1 MRPRKP
7 IHGPGDNTWEVA
19 KTVLQYLAYTTPF
32 AVFWLALTVL
42 TYASIAL
49 GFALRRALGVVPGET
64 DPKALD
70 VAQSMIVT
78 LAALILAFAFS
89 FASTRFEGRR
99 VLMVQESNNIGTT
112 YLRASYLPAGSADR
126 FREILR
132 DYTRTRIGTF
142 TKDSAASNAM
152 ERKSAS
158 LQETLWSIAVAAAR
172 ADPRNVELGLLTQTL
187 NETIDVSAAQ
197 SAALRGRMPAAVLRL
212 VLIVTLA
219 STTLLGVRLTGT
231 DRPQLLV
238 ALITGLLVAT
248 VVSAIV
254 DLDYPLSGLVRIDL
268 APLQR
273 QLQSMQ

>member
-1 MRPRKP
+1 MVRPKRD
-7 IHGPGDNTWEVA
+7 GQNWGGGQV
-19 KTVLQYLAYTTPF
+19 VLQYLAYTAPLV
-32 AVFWLALTVL
+32 VFWLALIVL

-49 GFALRRALGVVPGET
+49 GFALRRPLGVVPGEPY
-64 DPKALD
+64 PKALD
-70 VAQSMIVT
+70 VAQGMIVT

-99 VLMVQESNNIGTT
+99 LLIVQESNNIGTT

-126 FREILR
+126 FRAILR
-132 DYTRTRIGTF
+132 DYTRARIATF
-142 TKDSAASNAM
+142 TRNSAASSAM
-152 ERKSAS
+152 ERKSAA
-158 LQETLWSIAVAAAR
+158 LQGALWSIAAAAAR

-197 SAALRGRMPAAVLRL
+197 SAALHARMPAAVLRL

-219 STTLLGVRLTGT
+219 STTLLGVGLTGPR
-231 DRPQLLV
+231 RPRFLV
-238 ALITGLLVAT
+238 ALMLGLLVAT

-254 DLDYPLSGLVRIDL
+254 DIDYPLSGRVRIDL